1 MEALLVLLLPFPLG
15 WFTRDRLTAVVTYLA
30 AFLFVFPF
38 QTLSLLVDWTRGST
52 QAFGP
57 FPGESHVQV
66 FSYGLVNL
74 TLYLIGFG
82 LLFLGHRLGSR
93 RRARRTAREVSLDPL
108 G

>member
-15 WFTRDRLTAVVTYLA
+15 WFMRDRLAAVVAYLA
-30 AFLFVFPF
+30 GFLFLFPF

-52 QAFGP
+52 EAFGP
-57 FPGESHVQV
+57 FPGDSHGQV

-82 LLFLGHRLGSR
+82 LLALGHQVGSR
-93 RRARRTAREVSLDPL
+93 RRTHRTAREVSLDPL
-108 G
+108 V

>member
-15 WFTRDRLTAVVTYLA
+15 WFLRDRRTAVVAYLA
-30 AFLFVFPF
+30 GFLFLFPF

-52 QAFGP
+52 EAFGP
-57 FPGESHVQV
+57 FPGDSHVQV
-66 FSYGLVNL
+66 FSCGLVNL

-82 LLFLGHRLGSR
+82 LLLLGHRIGSR
-93 RRARRTAREVSLDPL
+93 QRARRTARDVSLDPL